1 MHYSPITA
9 SPGSGQFRGPLVER
23 VAAWSAAHRK
33 TAVFGWLALV
43 IAAAA
48 IGQLL
53 GTGSVPSYDPGQAG
67 QAERVLNQPGVQSRP
82 AEEVLI
88 QARAVGA
95 TFASDPG
102 MRQAAGQI
110 AAALHRLHG
119 TARDIHSPAGRVG
132 GD

>member
-48 IGQLL
+48 IGQLPAL
-53 GTGSVPSYDPGQAG
+53 AACRATIRA
-67 QAERVLNQPGVQSRP
+67 RP
-82 AEEVLI
+82 ARPN
-88 QARAVGA
+88 AC
-95 TFASDPG
+95 
-102 MRQAAGQI
+102 
-110 AAALHRLHG
+110 
-119 TARDIHSPAGRVG
+119 
-132 GD
+132 